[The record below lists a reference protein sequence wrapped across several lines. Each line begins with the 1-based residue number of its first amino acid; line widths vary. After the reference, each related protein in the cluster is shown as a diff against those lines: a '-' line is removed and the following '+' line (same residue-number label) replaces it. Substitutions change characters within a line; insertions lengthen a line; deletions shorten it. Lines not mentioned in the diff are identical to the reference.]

1 MERTIV
7 LIKPDGVERK
17 LAGEILQRFEKRNF
31 RIVGMKLTQWS
42 KEKAEDFYAVHK
54 GKPFLPELVN
64 FMISGPLVALCLE
77 GPNAIKQVRKMMGAL
92 DPLEAQPGTIRGDFT
107 LERQTNLVH
116 GSDSQESVD
125 RELPI
130 VFAKNELLD

>member
-17 LAGEILQRFEKRNF
+17 LVGEILQRFEKRNF
-31 RIVGMKLTQWS
+31 RIVGMKIAQWD
-42 KEKAEDFYAVHK
+42 KRRAENFYSVHK
-54 GKPFLPELVN
+54 GKPFLPELVK
-64 FMISGPLVALCLE
+64 FMTSGPLVALCLE
-77 GPNAIKQVRKMMGAL
+77 GSNAIKQVRKMIGAL
-92 DPLEAQPGTIRGDFT
+92 DPLEAQTGSIRGDYT

-116 GSDSQESVD
+116 GSDSQESVN

-130 VFAKNELLD
+130 VFSRDELLD

>member
-7 LIKPDGVERK
+7 LIKPDGVQRK
-17 LAGEILQRFEKRNF
+17 LIGEIVQRFEKRNF
-31 RIVGMKLTQWS
+31 RIVGMKLVQWS
-42 KEKAEDFYAVHK
+42 KETAENFYSVHK
-54 GKPFLPELVN
+54 GKPFLPELVD

-77 GPNAIKQVRKMMGAL
+77 GPNSIKQVRKMMGAL
-92 DPLEAQPGTIRGDFT
+92 DPLEALPGTIRGDYT

-116 GSDSQESVD
+116 GSDAQESVE

-130 VFAKNELLD
+130 VFSKNELLA

>member
-7 LIKPDGVERK
+7 LIKPDGVQRK
-17 LAGEILQRFEKRNF
+17 LTGEILQRFEKRNF
-31 RIVGMKLTQWS
+31 RIVGMKLVQWS
-42 KEKAEDFYAVHK
+42 QAKAEDFYAVHK
-54 GKPFLPELVN
+54 GKPFLPELVK

-92 DPLEAQPGTIRGDFT
+92 DPLEAQPGTIRGDYT

-130 VFAKNELLD
+130 VFAKSELLD

>member
-7 LIKPDGVERK
+7 LIKPDGVKRK
-17 LAGEILQRFEKRNF
+17 LIGDILKRFEKRNF
-31 RIVGMKLTQWS
+31 RIVGMKLVQWD
-42 KEKAEDFYAVHK
+42 KKTAENFYAVHK
-54 GKPFLPELVN
+54 GKPFLPELVE

-77 GPNAIKQVRKMMGAL
+77 GNNAIKQVRKMMGAL
-92 DPLEAQPGTIRGDFT
+92 DPLEALPGTIRGDYT

-116 GSDSQESVD
+116 GSDSPESVE

-130 VFAKNELLD
+130 VFSKGEILQ

>member
-7 LIKPDGVERK
+7 LIKPDGVQRK
-17 LAGEILQRFEKRNF
+17 LTGEILQRFEKRHF
-31 RIVGMKLTQWS
+31 RIVGMKLVKWS
-42 KEKAEDFYAVHK
+42 KETAENFYAVHK

-92 DPLEAQPGTIRGDFT
+92 DPLEAPPGTIRGDFT

-116 GSDSQESVD
+116 GSDSQESVN